1 MFTHTLSNA
10 MSFLGGIARHV
21 CGAAG
26 PWDGTLSPVE
36 KPRLVTAE
44 AGPPLGAQEG
54 PSWHAGKHSCPL
66 SKLPLITQRIFIEVP
81 PRCNKKLL
89 EHTSSTELL
98 IIGKYILDTAV
109 H

>member
-10 MSFLGGIARHV
+10 MSFLSGIARHV
-21 CGAAG
+21 CGGAG

-54 PSWHAGKHSCPL
+54 PG
-66 SKLPLITQRIFIEVP
+66 
-81 PRCNKKLL
+81 
-89 EHTSSTELL
+89 
-98 IIGKYILDTAV
+98 
-109 H
+109 